1 MTLRTSVFR
10 HGQSIAHKA
19 AEDGSK
25 GDIGA
30 GAEDK
35 WLPNGEVYGECMIV
49 KKRRFKYSFIKRNTV
64 EGIILSLVGL

>member
-1 MTLRTSVFR
+1 MTRSTPVFR

-19 AEDGSK
+19 AEDGRR

-35 WLPNGEVYGECMIV
+35 WLPNGEVCGEYMIV
-49 KKRRFKYSFIKRNTV
+49 KKRRLKYSFIKRNTV
-64 EGIILSLVGL
+64 EGIILSLIGL